1 MRDHSFISN
10 IEALKRWFEL
20 NQGKESRPYFT
31 IYRGYETKPDRIILR
46 NTEISEPERAWELME
61 EVLDAHAD
69 GGGQFRVYVTD
80 KPGHNVGMSTLVR
93 LPNPNQAANIA
104 GIGGASGNFGIY
116 GSFKEAL
123 ETELARERRMWE
135 LEQEIEAMKAGQAGM
150 NGVEQVR
157 QIFEAV
163 PALNPLA
170 HALGMKLMGMAPA
183 QLPPPQQ
190 NAPGAHAPGEAIAG
204 ADNDEG
210 YDYDVV
216 EPALDKMRRVFPDV
230 EMTLDKMADWIAK
243 NPEMA
248 RNLFGNI
255 QNPA

>member
-10 IEALKRWFEL
+10 MDALKRWFEL

-31 IYRGYETKPDRIILR
+31 VYRGYETKPDRIILR
-46 NTEISEPERAWELME
+46 NTEISEPDRAWDLLE

-80 KPGHNVGMSTLVR
+80 KPGHNVGMSTLVK
-93 LPNPNQAANIA
+93 LPNLNPAQS
-104 GIGGASGNFGIY
+104 GISGVSGAGNFGIY

-135 LEQEIEAMKAGQAGM
+135 LEQEIESMKAGQSAM
-150 NGVEQVR
+150 NGVDTVK

-170 HALGMKLMGMAPA
+170 HALGMKLMGMTPAQQQPALPATPGGAAPA
-183 QLPPPQQ
+183 DGIHGDEP
-190 NAPGAHAPGEAIAG
+190 
-204 ADNDEG
+204 EG
-210 YDYDVV
+210 YDYEVV

-230 EMTLDKMADWIAK
+230 EMTLDKLADWVTK

-248 RNLFGNI
+248 RNLFGNL
-255 QNPA
+255 QQPSV